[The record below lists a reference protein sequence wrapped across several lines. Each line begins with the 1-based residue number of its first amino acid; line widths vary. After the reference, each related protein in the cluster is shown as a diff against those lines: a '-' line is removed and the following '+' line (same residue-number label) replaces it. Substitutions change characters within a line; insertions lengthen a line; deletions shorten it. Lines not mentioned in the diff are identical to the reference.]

1 MPAIVARRVFLTTVI
16 AVAFEFL
23 TMTPCHFQ
31 SSHLYLCGICA
42 RQGDLV
48 ACAARLTKM
57 AGAPRRL
64 VQGAYAA

>member
-31 SSHLYLCGICA
+31 SSHSYLC
-42 RQGDLV
+42 DLV
-48 ACAARLTKM
+48 VCAARLTKM
-57 AGAPRRL
+57 AGARA
-64 VQGAYAA
+64 G

>member
-31 SSHLYLCGICA
+31 SSHLYLCA
-42 RQGDLV
+42 QGDLL

-57 AGAPRRL
+57 AGARA
-64 VQGAYAA
+64 G